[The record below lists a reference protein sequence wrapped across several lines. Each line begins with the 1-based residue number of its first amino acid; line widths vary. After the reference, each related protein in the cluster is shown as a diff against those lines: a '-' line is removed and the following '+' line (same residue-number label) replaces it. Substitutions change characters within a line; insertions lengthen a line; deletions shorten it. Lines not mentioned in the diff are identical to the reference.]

1 MSHSLACRIVAHQGQ
16 YVHRHHQTE
25 PSQFKKETEAHSLL
39 RTPLR
44 TRAGLRTHT
53 SALNFLF
60 RAPLLTEC
68 GKYANVQE
76 KILGGT

>member
-25 PSQFKKETEAHSLL
+25 PSQFKRRKQSLENSTKNQS
-39 RTPLR
+39 RSQDD
-44 TRAGLRTHT
+44 T

-60 RAPLLTEC
+60 RAPPLTEC